1 MTTTKTPPIYG
12 DHLPITPYQIKSIR
26 ALCQFDEDFK
36 CEVVHSHTGQ
46 TSLKKLTQK
55 QAVIIIRSF
64 ENVNLERNSSYT
76 PPSQELEKVNW
87 AVFDKTNPKH
97 KVILSLMYQMQWVK
111 PSEKWGEIPDL
122 NKLSNFLQS
131 DRSPVKKK
139 LTAMDDKEVQKI
151 IKALN
156 GIIKHIYK

>member
-1 MTTTKTPPIYG
+1 MKQTTTQPPIYG
-12 DHLPITPYQIKSIR
+12 DHLPITPYQIKRIR
-26 ALCQFDEDFK
+26 GLCQFDEDFK

-64 ENVNLERNSSYT
+64 ENGNIERTSSYS
-76 PPSQELEKVNW
+76 PPSEGLGEANW

-97 KVILSLMYQMQWVK
+97 KVILSLMYQMQWTK
-111 PSEKWGEIPDL
+111 PSEKYGEIPDL

-131 DRSPVKKK
+131 DKSPVKKK
-139 LTAMDDKEVQKI
+139 LTAMSDTEVQKI
-151 IKALN
+151 IIPLSAF
-156 GIIKHIYK
+156 IIF